1 MGEIMSGELE
11 TKMETLRGILRELE
25 GVVIGFS
32 GGVDSTLLAKIAVE
46 ELGDRALLVTA
57 TSASFTP
64 EELER
69 ARGLATAINANHLVA
84 ETGEFNIPGYVRN
97 APDRCYVCKKERF
110 GQLFE
115 LAASRGLPHV
125 ADGANVDDACVYR
138 PGERA
143 TDELG
148 VRHPLRE
155 AGFTKRDVRAAAK
168 EFGLHNWDLSSY
180 SCLSTRLPYYT
191 PLEPETLTQVYQAE
205 SALRAMGFEQ
215 VRVRHHGHTA
225 RIEAP
230 PDKITGLAS
239 PVTRSAIVDALK
251 KLGYHYI
258 ALDLQGY
265 RSGSMDEPLTQE
277 EREG

>member
-1 MGEIMSGELE
+1 MSSGLNEKIE
-11 TKMETLRGILRELE
+11 KLRAVLRDLE

-69 ARGLATAINANHLVA
+69 ARGLAAAIKARHLVV
-84 ETGEFNIPGYVRN
+84 ETEEFKIPGYVRN

-125 ADGANVDDACVYR
+125 ADGANVDDACMYR

-148 VRHPLRE
+148 VRHPLRD

-168 EFGLHNWDLSSY
+168 EFGLENWDLSSY
-180 SCLSTRLPYYT
+180 SCLSTRLPYGT
-191 PLEPETLTQVYQAE
+191 PLEPDVLQQVYQAE
-205 SALRAMGFEQ
+205 TALRAMGFEQ
-215 VRVRHHGHTA
+215 IRVRHHGQTA

-230 PDKITGLAS
+230 PDKITELAR
-239 PVTRSAIVDALK
+239 PETRGAIVDALK

-265 RSGSMDEPLTQE
+265 RSGSMDEVLE
-277 EREG
+277 EE